1 MAFAAAAAASGRN
14 PAMHPSHGFE
24 AVANG
29 GGKMR
34 HFAGLVQAIG
44 GFARDRGGDFAILF
58 GIVASVL
65 ALGVGFAVNI
75 SQLYNAKSSL
85 QGVVDAAVT
94 STARDLTTGV
104 INEADANTSV
114 QAFIDANST
123 AGILQADRIVL
134 DKLTVDKIA
143 KTVQADAY
151 VDVGFYFPLF
161 RMGDMQRITASTT
174 ALYSDKTIEV
184 AMMLDVT
191 GSMKKSGKTDKIGD
205 LQIAASGAVS
215 DLLGKNRD
223 PNNPRVRVA
232 IVPYAEAVNTGGLAS
247 TVFVET
253 KGGSKVPP
261 PIDGADSVALTLAP
275 DKCATER
282 KDKDGYADY
291 SSDGPYTQRLDSKG
305 KTYLA
310 KVNRDY
316 RMGTCPSA
324 ALVPLTA
331 DEEKL
336 LKTITD
342 FRAGG
347 VTAGGIAAQWGYY
360 MLSPSWHSAIANAD
374 LGAGPTNFD
383 PKKVVKIAI
392 LMTDGQFN
400 TAFAGER
407 GAPKSQDEGQMSRG
421 NAESICSNMKR
432 DGIEIF
438 TIGFDLNDPAMT
450 ATERDQAKSVLKECS
465 TADTSSLKHYYEAAT
480 GADLADAFS
489 EITRN
494 IEKLAI
500 KR

>member
-1 MAFAAAAAASGRN
+1 
-14 PAMHPSHGFE
+14 
-24 AVANG
+24 
-29 GGKMR
+29 MR
-34 HFAGLVQAIG
+34 HFGGLVHAVG
-44 GFARDRGGDFAILF
+44 GFAADRSGNFAVLL
-58 GIVASVL
+58 GMVASVL
-65 ALGVGFAVNI
+65 ALGVGFAVNV

-104 INEADANTSV
+104 IKEADANTSV
-114 QAFIDANST
+114 QTFLNANSQ
-123 AGILQADRIVL
+123 AGILSADRIVL
-134 DKLTVDKIA
+134 DKLTVDRTA
-143 KTVQADAY
+143 NTVQADVH

-161 RMGDMQRITASTT
+161 SMGDMQRVTASTT
-174 ALYSDKTIEV
+174 ALYSDRQIEV

-191 GSMKKSGKTDKIGD
+191 GSMAANWYRKTDKIGD
-205 LQIAASGAVS
+205 LQDAASKAVS
-215 DLLGKNRD
+215 DLLRWNRD
-223 PNNPRVRVA
+223 ENNPRVRVA
-232 IVPYAEAVNTGGLAS
+232 IVPYAEAVNTGGLAG

-253 KGGSKVPP
+253 ERGSKVPP
-261 PIDGADSVALTLAP
+261 PIDAPVSVSLTLAA

-291 SSDGPYTQRLDSKG
+291 SPDGPYTRRLDNKG

-316 RMGTCPSA
+316 RVEICPSA

-331 DEEKL
+331 DEQKL

-342 FRAGG
+342 FRAKG

-360 MLSPSWHSAIANAD
+360 MLSPSWRSAIADAG
-374 LGAGPTNFD
+374 LGAGPANFD
-383 PKKVVKIAI
+383 SRRVAKVAI

-400 TAFAGER
+400 TAFAKGR
-407 GAPKSQDEGQMSRG
+407 GAPTSQSQGQTSRA
-421 NAESICSNMKR
+421 NAENICSNMKR

-438 TIGFDLNDPAMT
+438 TIGFDLNDPTMT
-450 ATERDQAKSVLKECS
+450 VNERDQAKSVLKNCS

-480 GADLADAFS
+480 GAELADAFD

-494 IEKLAI
+494 IEKLTI

>member
-1 MAFAAAAAASGRN
+1 
-14 PAMHPSHGFE
+14 
-24 AVANG
+24 
-29 GGKMR
+29 MR
-34 HFAGLVQAIG
+34 HFTGLAQVASG
-44 GFARDRGGDFAILF
+44 LARDRGGNFAILF
-58 GIVASVL
+58 GAAVSVL
-65 ALGVGFAVNI
+65 ALGVGFAVNL

-104 INEADANTSV
+104 INEADAKKSV
-114 QAFIDANST
+114 QAFLDANST
-123 AGILQADRIVL
+123 AGILQADQIVL
-134 DKLTVDKIA
+134 DRLTVDKTA
-143 KTVQADAY
+143 KTVQADAH
-151 VDVGFYFPLF
+151 VDVAFYFPLF
-161 RMGDMQRITASTT
+161 NMGDMQRVAASTT

-184 AMMLDVT
+184 AMMLDIT
-191 GSMKKSGKTDKIGD
+191 GSMAADKRAKTNKIGD
-205 LQIAASGAVS
+205 LQAASSEAVK
-215 DLLGKNRD
+215 DLLGQNRD
-223 PNNPRVRVA
+223 PSNPRVRVA

-261 PIDGADSVALTLAP
+261 PIDAPVSVSVTTAP

-291 SSDGPYTQRLDSKG
+291 SSDGPYTLRLDNNG
-305 KTYLA
+305 KTYQA

-331 DEEKL
+331 DEDKL
-336 LKTITD
+336 LTAIGN

-360 MLSPSWHSAIANAD
+360 MLSPSWRSAIADAR
-374 LGAGPTNFD
+374 LGAGPANFD
-383 PKKVVKIAI
+383 QRTVAKIAI

-400 TAFAGER
+400 TAFAGAR
-407 GAPKSQDEGQMSRG
+407 GAPKSQDAGQMSRG
-421 NAESICSNMKR
+421 NAESICGNMKR

-438 TIGFDLNDPAMT
+438 TIGFDLNDPSMT
-450 ATERDQAKSVLKECS
+450 ATERDQAKSVLKNCS

-480 GADLADAFS
+480 GADLANAFD
-489 EITRN
+489 EITSN
-494 IEKLAI
+494 IEKLTI

>member
-1 MAFAAAAAASGRN
+1 
-14 PAMHPSHGFE
+14 
-24 AVANG
+24 
-29 GGKMR
+29 MR
-34 HFAGLVQAIG
+34 HFGGLFDAIG
-44 GFARDRGGDFAILF
+44 GFARDRSGNLAVLF

-65 ALGVGFAVNI
+65 ALSAGFAVNV
-75 SQLYNAKSSL
+75 SQLSNARSSL

-104 INEADANTSV
+104 IKEADADTSV
-114 QAFIDANST
+114 QTFLNANSE
-123 AGILQADRIVL
+123 AGILSADRIVL

-143 KTVQADAY
+143 KTVQADVH
-151 VDVGFYFPLF
+151 VDVGLYFPLF
-161 RMGDMQRITASTT
+161 SMDDVKRVAASTT
-174 ALYSDKTIEV
+174 ALYSDKQIEV

-191 GSMKKSGKTDKIGD
+191 GSMAANWYTKTNKIGD
-205 LQIAASGAVS
+205 LQTAASKAVT
-215 DLLGKNRD
+215 DLLKWNRA
-223 PNNPRVRVA
+223 NNVPRVRVA

-253 KGGSKVPP
+253 RYGSKVPP
-261 PIDGADSVALTLAP
+261 PIDASVSVSLTWAP

-291 SSDGPYTQRLDSKG
+291 SPDGPATPRLDNNG

-316 RMGTCPSA
+316 RMGNCPSA
-324 ALVPLTA
+324 ALIPLTA
-331 DEEKL
+331 DQDKL

-342 FRAGG
+342 FRADG

-360 MLSPSWHSAIANAD
+360 MLSPAWRSAIVDAG
-374 LGAGPTNFD
+374 LGAGPANFD
-383 PKKVVKIAI
+383 KRKVAKIAI

-400 TAFAGER
+400 TAFAKGR
-407 GAPKSQDEGQMSRG
+407 DAPNWQGQGQTSRD
-421 NAESICSNMKR
+421 NAEAICGNMKR
-432 DGIEIF
+432 DGIEVF
-438 TIGFDLNDPAMT
+438 TIGFDLNDPTMT
-450 ATERDQAKSVLKECS
+450 VNERDQAKSVLKNCS

-480 GADLADAFS
+480 GPELTDAFS

-494 IEKLAI
+494 IEKLTI